1 MCWFARDG
9 VFLARRFPIQ
19 TGTCFHVFGCASSGV
34 HAHLLSRVCFTAL
47 LVVVQVFALTVQHS
61 LQADDLCLDV
71 SAVAGDVKLYQCH
84 GLGGNQLWSYSALVC
99 ARARAC
105 RLTVIVSCLRSCL

>member
-1 MCWFARDG
+1 MCPCWFFGAL
-9 VFLARRFPIQ
+9 VLRRA
-19 TGTCFHVFGCASSGV
+19 GTCFHVFACAADGAGV

-47 LVVVQVFALTVQHS
+47 LLVVQVFALTVQHS

-99 ARARAC
+99 LCVRARAC
-105 RLTVIVSCLRSCL
+105 AQRRR

>member
-1 MCWFARDG
+1 MTVCFGAL
-9 VFLARRFPIQ
+9 VLKQA
-19 TGTCFHVFGCASSGV
+19 GTCCHVCV
-34 HAHLLSRVCFTAL
+34 LSAL
-47 LVVVQVFALTVQHS
+47 LLVLVVQVFALTVQHS

-99 ARARAC
+99 VRARRSSWCMHAG
-105 RLTVIVSCLRSCL
+105 RRYRVVSP